1 MALLYESK
9 FRIQPSKQL
18 GIQKK
23 TRAETLG
30 ANLDIES
37 SLSCAIRNA
46 RVGTFNTNLTH
57 HL

>member
-30 ANLDIES
+30 LILILKFPYPES
-37 SLSCAIRNA
+37 YE
-46 RVGTFNTNLTH
+46 TQE
-57 HL
+57 